1 VLRQLRGE
9 LNMIDRTRLL
19 LLGTLMALL
28 TGCASWG
35 GDDWREPEVHL
46 VEVETVKARLLEQEF
61 VLHLRVDN
69 PNDSRLFIRN
79 LSYAVRLNDLL
90 LVQDETSV
98 WRSVGGHAQRTFK
111 ITARTNLWQH
121 LKPLAKLLRSK
132 QPLHY
137 TLQGELATGLL
148 IHRDL
153 HLSRSGEIIPGDHIP
168 E

>member
-1 VLRQLRGE
+1 
-9 LNMIDRTRLL
+9 MIERARLL
-19 LLGTLMALL
+19 LLCSLMAWL
-28 TGCASWG
+28 TGCTSLG

-46 VEVETVKARLLEQEF
+46 VEVETVKARLLQQEF
-61 VLHLRVDN
+61 ILHVQVDN

-90 LVQDETSV
+90 LVRDEESL
-98 WRSVGGHAQRTFK
+98 WRSVGGHARRTFK

-121 LKPLAKLLRSK
+121 LKPLAKLLKSK

-137 TLQGELATGLL
+137 NLQAELATGLL

-153 HLSRSGEIIPGDHIP
+153 HLSRSGEIIPGDHFP

>member
-1 VLRQLRGE
+1 
-9 LNMIDRTRLL
+9 MITATRLL
-19 LLGTLMALL
+19 LLGALL
-28 TGCASWG
+28 GLLAGCASWG
-35 GDDWREPEVHL
+35 DDDTREPELHL
-46 VEVETVKARLLEQEF
+46 DKVETVKARLLQQEF

-79 LSYAVRLNDLL
+79 LSYSVWLDDLL
-90 LVQDETSV
+90 LAQDDVSL
-98 WRSVGGHAQRTFK
+98 WRSVGGHARRTFK

-121 LKPLAKLLRSK
+121 LKPLAKLLKSE

-137 TLQGELATGLL
+137 SLQGELATGLL

-153 HLSRSGEIIPGDHIP
+153 HLSRSGEIIPGDYKP

>member
-1 VLRQLRGE
+1 
-9 LNMIDRTRLL
+9 MIARARSLL
-19 LLGTLMALL
+19 LATLIAWLALL
-28 TGCASWG
+28 AGCVSWG

-79 LSYAVRLNDLL
+79 LAYAIRLNDLL
-90 LVQDETSV
+90 LVEDEASI
-98 WRSVGGHAQRTFK
+98 WRSVGGHARRTFK
-111 ITARTNLWQH
+111 ITARTNLWRQ
-121 LKPLAKLLRSK
+121 LKPLAKLLKSG

-137 TLQGELATGLL
+137 TLQGELATGL
-148 IHRDL
+148 IVHRDL
-153 HLSRSGEIIPGDHIP
+153 HLSRSGEIIPGDLNP